1 MKEQAASSQTSGKCE
16 VLMRRIC
23 VRLPFI
29 VVLLVLAIPALS
41 QGLEPSPTADYTW
54 ILPSV
59 ASFEGGAGG
68 SSWTTGITVTNPSS
82 DNSGVTFK
90 FLGHDRDGR
99 DGAESGFFVGPG
111 VVLGLGLL
119 NLFDMPQGFGAV
131 RVTAT
136 SPHLI
141 IQSETSTYVPGGY
154 AGTVGQAV
162 PALGPSDFASA
173 SPKTLVPINEY
184 ESEWTPPA
192 PGPKNSF
199 RTNLVLVNAGEIPV
213 ITHVELFAGDGT
225 LLASRD
231 VDLPPLGMAQINRV
245 AASLGA
251 GPVSNGRLTIST
263 PTPGGLV
270 AAYASVID
278 NISNDPRTVLPR

>member
-1 MKEQAASSQTSGKCE
+1 
-16 VLMRRIC
+16 MRPIC
-23 VRLPFI
+23 ARLPLI
-29 VVLLVLAIPALS
+29 VVLLISTIPALS
-41 QGLEPSPTADYTW
+41 QGPEPSPTADYTW

-68 SSWTTGITVTNPSS
+68 SSWTTRITITNPTA
-82 DNSGVTFK
+82 DNIGVTFK
-90 FLGHDRDGR
+90 FLGHDGDGR
-99 DGAESGFFVGPG
+99 DGAESGLFVGPG

-119 NLFDMPQGFGAV
+119 NLFNMPQGFGAV
-131 RVTAT
+131 RVTAP

-141 IQSETSTYVPGGY
+141 IQSETSTYIPGGY

-173 SPKTLVPINEY
+173 SPKTLAPISEY
-184 ESEWTPPA
+184 ESEWTPPQ

-199 RTNLVLVNAGEIPV
+199 RTNLVLVNAVEIPV
-213 ITHVELFAGDGT
+213 IAHVALFAEDGR

-231 VDLPPLGMAQINRV
+231 VDLPPLGMTQINRV
-245 AASLGA
+245 AASLGP
-251 GPVSNGRLTIST
+251 GPINDGRLAIST
-263 PTPGGLV
+263 PTPGGLL